1 MRVIDRK
8 AAVAAY
14 QERKVSPG
22 VYVVRC
28 PAADLAWVGQAADLA
43 TIWNRVSFMLRQDAH
58 PNRSLQSTWNERR
71 GEGFLCEPLEWLD
84 EDTPAFARDRAL
96 SERLAH
102 WAAALP
108 AMKI

>member
-1 MRVIDRK
+1 MDRK

-14 QERKVSPG
+14 KERKVTPG

-28 PAADLAWVGQAADLA
+28 RAAGLSWVGQAADLA
-43 TIWNRVSFMLRQDAH
+43 TIWNRVSFMLRQGAH
-58 PNRSLQSTWNERR
+58 PSRSLQSTWNERR
-71 GEGFLCEPLEWLD
+71 GEGFLCEPLERLD

-108 AMKI
+108 ATKI